1 MSTPQPPRSASPQA
15 ARPQPDAEAAPT
27 GAPMA
32 EIPLDVPAAIRTP
45 DQRIRVFVSSTLDEL
60 APERAAAREAITQLR
75 LTPVMFELG
84 ARPYPP
90 RDVYRA
96 YLAQSDVFVG
106 LYWQRYGWVAPD
118 MDISGLED
126 EEQLSAGKPR
136 LIYLKMP
143 APQREPRLQAL
154 LDRVRAGE
162 GASYQKFTTPDELRE
177 ALANDLAVLLTE
189 RFTGVVPPSQVVR
202 PIPDRA
208 SGPPAVPPI
217 QRALPPLPLPRD
229 QLIDR
234 TQEVATAQGLLLGAD
249 SGLVTLT
256 GPGGVG
262 KTRVALAVAAQSVDQ
277 FADGVAFFSLAA
289 LTDPQLVVATLAQ
302 GLGVTSDER
311 RPLDERLIEA
321 LRPQQLLLVLDNLEQ
336 LVADAAAGISGALAA
351 APRLKVLATSR
362 EPLRVRGEQ
371 VVPVPP
377 LALPDALGAV
387 GAVAPA
393 EVERLGE
400 VPAVALFVVRA
411 RELQPDFA
419 LTSANAPAV
428 AAICRRLDGL
438 PLAIELAVARLPVL
452 PPDALLAR
460 LEHRLP
466 LLTHGPR
473 DLPARQQTLRAT
485 IAWSYDLLD
494 DRYQTLFRQLAVFAG
509 GCTLAAAQAVCRV
522 ADQTAENSELNGDS
536 DVAVLEGVASLVDR
550 SLLHVRAPQE
560 NPVDT
565 PRFAM
570 LETIREFAL
579 ERLQTSG
586 EAGAVQQRHADFF
599 LALAEQALPHLY
611 EPNRDVWLARLE
623 RDSDN
628 LRAALAWTTQEPTES
643 RALDTGMRLA
653 GILAWYWFMRGQL
666 QEGRSWAERLLV
678 RAQESEQTNQRR
690 DAARDAALG
699 MAHHGMAGMALAQG
713 DVDTAA
719 IHSEQ
724 SVAIFRTLGAT
735 HKQWLAYA
743 VMQLGMVRIS
753 QGNPAAARPL
763 LVEALA
769 LSREVSGAL
778 GQPYAGTVLFQLGR
792 AAQAAGDLESAR
804 ACYEQSLTRYREA
817 GDHLGIAS
825 ATNALQQVAGI
836 SGVEV
841 HARQMLAESLPP
853 ARSTRDRYDLAQVLL
868 DAGTASLR
876 QGDSQQARSLL
887 VESLRLWAD
896 IRTPAGI
903 ARALAGLA
911 ELAAAQRQAE
921 RAGRL
926 YGAAQVLLPP
936 SGRLTSDASGPDLDQ
951 SIAAARASLDA
962 AAFAAGW
969 ADGQAM
975 TLEQAIHSALEDREQ
990 TPSGDR

>member
-1 MSTPQPPRSASPQA
+1 MSAPQPPRPTSPQPGA
-15 ARPQPDAEAAPT
+15 DTAPT
-27 GAPMA
+27 YT
-32 EIPLDVPAAIRTP
+32 PAAIRTP

-60 APERAAAREAITQLR
+60 APERAAARQAINQLR
-75 LTPVMFELG
+75 LTPVLFELG

-96 YLAQSDVFVG
+96 YLTQSDVFVG

-118 MDISGLED
+118 MDVSGLED
-126 EEQLSAGKPR
+126 EARLAAGKPR
-136 LIYLKMP
+136 LIYLKLP
-143 APQREPRLQAL
+143 APEREPRLQAL
-154 LDRVRAGE
+154 LDRIRAE
-162 GASYQKFTTPDELRE
+162 EVASYQKFTTPEELRE

-189 RFTGVVPPSQVVR
+189 RFSGTVTPSPQTTLVPTSRPPTGQPMR
-202 PIPDRA
+202 
-208 SGPPAVPPI
+208 
-217 QRALPPLPLPRD
+217 RALPPLPRPRD
-229 QLIDR
+229 QLVDR
-234 TQEVATAQGLLLGAD
+234 TKEVATAHGLLLRAD

-262 KTRVALAVAAQSVDQ
+262 KTRVALTVAASSVDQ
-277 FADGVAFFSLAA
+277 FADGVAFFSLAP

-302 GLGVTSDER
+302 GLGVTGDER

-336 LVADAAAGISGALAA
+336 LVADAAQGITAALAE
-351 APRLKVLATSR
+351 APQLKVLATSR

-377 LALPDALGAV
+377 LELPDAMGAV
-387 GAVAPA
+387 GSGTPA
-393 EVERLGE
+393 EVERLAE
-400 VPAVALFVVRA
+400 VPAVALFVARA

-419 LTSANAPAV
+419 LTSANASAV
-428 AAICRRLDGL
+428 AAICQRLDGL

-452 PPDALLAR
+452 PPDALSAR

-485 IAWSYDLLD
+485 IAWSYDLLSERD
-494 DRYQTLFRQLAVFAG
+494 QTLFCQLAVFAG

-522 ADQTAENSELNGDS
+522 ADQAAENTEVTGDPE
-536 DVAVLEGVASLVDR
+536 VAVLEGVASLVDR
-550 SLLHVRAPQE
+550 SLLQVRASQE
-560 NPVDT
+560 DPVDT

-586 EAGAVQQRHADFF
+586 KMGAVQQRHADFF
-599 LALAEQALPHLY
+599 LALAEEALPHLY
-611 EPNRDVWLARLE
+611 EPDRDVWLARLE
-623 RDSDN
+623 RDGDN
-628 LRAALAWTTQEPTES
+628 LRAALAWTTQEPSES
-643 RALDTGMRLA
+643 CALDTGMRLA
-653 GILAWYWFMRGQL
+653 GILGWYWFMRGQL
-666 QEGRSWAERLLV
+666 QEGRSWLEHLLA
-678 RAQESEQTNQRR
+678 RAQESDQTNQRH

-713 DVDTAA
+713 DVDTSV

-724 SVAIFRTLGAT
+724 SVALFRALGAAQ
-735 HKQWLAYA
+735 KQWLAYA

-753 QGNPAAARPL
+753 QGDPTAARPL

-769 LSREVSGAL
+769 LSREVSGTL
-778 GQPYAGTVLFQLGR
+778 GSPFAGTVLFQLGR
-792 AAQAAGDLESAR
+792 AAQAAGDLAT
-804 ACYEQSLTRYREA
+804 AHDYYEQSLDLGRES

-825 ATNALQQVAGI
+825 ATNALQQVAAT

-841 HARQMLAESLPP
+841 RARQMLAESLPP
-853 ARSTRDRYDLAQVLL
+853 ARASRDRYDLAQVLL
-868 DAGTASLR
+868 DAGTAALR
-876 QGDSQQARSLL
+876 QGDAQQARSLL
-887 VESLRLWAD
+887 VESLRLWCD
-896 IRTPAGI
+896 IGAPAGI
-903 ARALAGLA
+903 ARALAGLGGV
-911 ELAAAQRQAE
+911 AAARGQAE
-921 RAGRL
+921 RAGKL
-926 YGAAQVLLPP
+926 YSAAQVLLPP
-936 SGRLTSDASGPDLDQ
+936 SGRLTSDASGPDLDH
-951 SIAAARASLDA
+951 SVATARAALDT

-975 TLEQAIHSALEDREQ
+975 TQEQAIHAALEDLEQ
-990 TPSGDR
+990 MPSDDR